1 MQAIF
6 ALRMIGMSSVLVVED
21 DPKIG
26 RLVVKALT
34 GEGYEVAWCKTGLAA
49 REQVES
55 GKHALI
61 VLDWMLPEVDGITLC
76 KAFRASGVQAPILML
91 TAKGEVKDRVEG
103 LEAGADDYVPKPFE
117 IDELL
122 ARVKALLRR
131 AGNTG
136 KITCGALEVDR
147 LNHRALLRDN
157 KRETTLSLTSR
168 EFSLLVFLAAHV
180 EHAVSRAEVLS
191 DVWGPSFDINSNLV
205 EVHVSRLREKFGELA
220 WMIETVRGVGYR
232 LRSAPHV
239 A

>member
-1 MQAIF
+1 
-6 ALRMIGMSSVLVVED
+6 MSSVLVVED
-21 DPKIG
+21 DLKIG
-26 RLVVKALT
+26 RLVVKALA
-34 GEGYEVAWCKTGLAA
+34 GEGHDVDWCKTGHAA
-49 REQVES
+49 REQVEL

-76 KAFRASGVQAPILML
+76 KGFRAAGNQAPILML

-131 AGNTG
+131 AGHTG
-136 KITCGALEVDR
+136 KLTCGALEVDR
-147 LNHRALLRDN
+147 LNHKALLTSSAG
-157 KRETTLSLTSR
+157 TTALSLTSR
-168 EFSLLVFLAAHV
+168 EFSLLVFLAAHA
-180 EHAVSRAEVLS
+180 EQAVSRAAVLN

-232 LRSAPHV
+232 LRSAAPI
-239 A
+239 